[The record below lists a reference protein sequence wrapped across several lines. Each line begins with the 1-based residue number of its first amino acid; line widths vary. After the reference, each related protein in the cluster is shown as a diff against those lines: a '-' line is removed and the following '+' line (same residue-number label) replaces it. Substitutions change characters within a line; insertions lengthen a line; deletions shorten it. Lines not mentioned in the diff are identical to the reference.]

1 MVDTSTCPT
10 VIGVPALIVGGNDWT
25 IVAKKFL
32 YGLVATFMTVALPY
46 TIQFLQNEDLTA
58 LPLWFAGLAPFIVGI
73 LLAIQNAWV
82 HRKQVVPVT
91 PESIVK

>member
-1 MVDTSTCPT
+1 MVEACQEVKVVFT
-10 VIGVPALIVGGNDWT
+10 GGNDWT

-32 YGLVATFMTVALPY
+32 YGLVATFLTEALPY
-46 TIQFLQNEDLTA
+46 TIEFLQNEDLST

-82 HRKQVVPVT
+82 HREQITFVDPVT
-91 PESIVK
+91 NKVIRR